1 MFCPECN
8 KNAPYG
14 SPGATE
20 QFRLFF
26 EEYAPGASLRKRRS
40 KMYAL
45 RSRILHGGDL
55 MQIDMDLHFGW
66 DPPDENERELYSEL
80 SSITKVALRN
90 WLKAH

>member
-1 MFCPECN
+1 
-8 KNAPYG
+8 
-14 SPGATE
+14 
-20 QFRLFF
+20 
-26 EEYAPGASLRKRRS
+26 
-40 KMYAL
+40 MYAL